1 MDDGTTI
8 DTTMQSYGSYINSD
22 AVKHILSIEGS
33 QIERVVFIENKANY
47 IDYQYRQKTTSDLI
61 VYHGGFYSPMKGVL
75 LSKIYKG
82 CANASFFHWSDID
95 LGGFRIFHRLQTN
108 IAPSV
113 QPLFMDV
120 TTLQS
125 NAESCMEIK
134 TDSYLQQLSALLENP
149 TYSVFFE
156 VIRYMI
162 QNRVR
167 LEQENLIQ

>member
-1 MDDGTTI
+1 MAGVF
-8 DTTMQSYGSYINSD
+8 YITNENSVD
-22 AVKHILSIEGS
+22 LPRILSIEGP

-47 IDYQYRQKTTSDLI
+47 IDYQYRQKKQGDLI
-61 VYHGGFYSPMKGVL
+61 VYHGGFYSPLKGIL
-75 LSKIYKG
+75 LSKIYEG
-82 CANASFFHWSDID
+82 CTNASFFHWSDIN

-113 QPLFMDV
+113 QPLFMDAV
-120 TTLQS
+120 NLR
-125 NAESCMEIK
+125 NNVEACMEIK

-149 TYSVFFE
+149 AYSVFFE